1 MRSSLAATALAAG
14 LLVAA
19 SAEVSAA
26 QAQSFVRADCQG
38 LIGVAPNRYDTPE
51 HARWYQRFWTG
62 TCDHLPFCVPGSPNW
77 NDIVGKLLV
86 KGGPSE
92 RSAVLPK
99 ACRLGQLIGLEWS
112 REKSIRKIDTH
123 DLRFFNATLETAN
136 DTLRG
141 LDRVEQAARLKL
153 AAR

>member
-1 MRSSLAATALAAG
+1 MRFKLVALAALATG
-14 LLVAA
+14 LLVAQ
-19 SAEVSAA
+19 AA
-26 QAQSFVRADCQG
+26 QAQAYVRPDCQG
-38 LIGVAPNRYDTPE
+38 LVGVSPNRYDSSE

-62 TCDHLPFCVPGSPNW
+62 NCDHLAFCVPGSPNW

-92 RSAVLPK
+92 RVAILPK

-112 REKSIRKIDTH
+112 REKAVRKIDTH
-123 DLRFFNATLETAN
+123 DLRAFNATLESTD

-141 LDRVEQAARLKL
+141 LDKVEQAARIKL
-153 AAR
+153 APR